1 MTSPAATGSP
11 RNTTSTPVAATGGG
25 GSVTTT
31 GVRGSITTT
40 GGGGSVT
47 TNGDGKSVTTT
58 GGGEKSGADGVMLSY
73 YVFALTV
80 FGAYFLQC
88 IEH

>member
-11 RNTTSTPVAATGGG
+11 LNTTSTSVAATGGG
-25 GSVTTT
+25 GPVTTT
-31 GVRGSITTT
+31 GIRGSITTT
-40 GGGGSVT
+40 GGGG
-47 TNGDGKSVTTT
+47 SVTTT

>member
-11 RNTTSTPVAATGGG
+11 LNTTSSPVAATGGG
-25 GSVTTT
+25 GPVTTT
-31 GVRGSITTT
+31 GIRGSITTT
-40 GGGGSVT
+40 GGGG
-47 TNGDGKSVTTT
+47 SVTTT

-73 YVFALTV
+73 YVFALIV
-80 FGAYFLQC
+80 FGAYFMQC

>member
-25 GSVTTT
+25 GPVTTT
-31 GVRGSITTT
+31 GIRGSITTT
-40 GGGGSVT
+40 GGGG
-47 TNGDGKSVTTT
+47 SVTTT

-80 FGAYFLQC
+80 FGAYFMQC

>member
-11 RNTTSTPVAATGGG
+11 LNTTSTSVAATGGG
-25 GSVTTT
+25 GPVTTT
-31 GVRGSITTT
+31 GIRGSITTT

-47 TNGDGKSVTTT
+47 TT
-58 GGGEKSGADGVMLSY
+58 GGGENSGADGVMLSY

-80 FGAYFLQC
+80 FGAYFMQC

>member
-11 RNTTSTPVAATGGG
+11 LNTTSTSVAATGGG
-25 GSVTTT
+25 GPVTTT
-31 GVRGSITTT
+31 GIRGSITTT
-40 GGGGSVT
+40 GGGG
-47 TNGDGKSVTTT
+47 SVTTT

-80 FGAYFLQC
+80 FGAYFMQC

>member
-1 MTSPAATGSP
+1 MTSPAAIGSP
-11 RNTTSTPVAATGGG
+11 LNTTSTSVAATGGG
-25 GSVTTT
+25 GPVTTT
-31 GVRGSITTT
+31 GIRGSITTT
-40 GGGGSVT
+40 GGGG
-47 TNGDGKSVTTT
+47 SVTTT

-80 FGAYFLQC
+80 FGAYFMQC